1 MASRFDP
8 TDPRHLT
15 PDQRLDEIVALLATG
30 IRRLLA
36 LRAKEIP
43 HSPQIPQNS
52 SQNGLDEWADK
63 SVHVSRPVNA
73 SEERRRS

>member
-1 MASRFDP
+1 MASLFDP

-15 PDQRLDEIVALLATG
+15 EDQRLDEVSALLATG
-30 IRRLLA
+30 MRRLLA

-52 SQNGLDEWADK
+52 SQNGLDEWAEP

-73 SEERRRS
+73 TGER